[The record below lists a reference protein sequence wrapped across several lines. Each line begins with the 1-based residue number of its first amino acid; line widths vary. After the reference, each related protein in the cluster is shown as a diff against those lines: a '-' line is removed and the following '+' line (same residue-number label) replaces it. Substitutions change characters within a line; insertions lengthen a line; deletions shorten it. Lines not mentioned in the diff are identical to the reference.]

1 MFEYLQ
7 VLEVIPA
14 GKGKKNFEIYQRKQ
28 YLKAQLDC
36 YKTAKFGSLY
46 SRGKNQNISFNSL
59 LYINVCF
66 MAMILHVLFL
76 KLLKLLTCYL
86 VFEVNVY
93 IQIKAFGFLNYLRY
107 S

>member
-1 MFEYLQ
+1 M
-7 VLEVIPA
+7 
-14 GKGKKNFEIYQRKQ
+14 
-28 YLKAQLDC
+28 
-36 YKTAKFGSLY
+36 
-46 SRGKNQNISFNSL
+46 SFNSL

-93 IQIKAFGFLNYLRY
+93 IQIKALGSLDIIVFRRWYETCTLQGVFHYTYKFLCLPSFFCVCSNN
-107 S
+107 

>member
-1 MFEYLQ
+1 
-7 VLEVIPA
+7 
-14 GKGKKNFEIYQRKQ
+14 
-28 YLKAQLDC
+28 
-36 YKTAKFGSLY
+36 
-46 SRGKNQNISFNSL
+46 
-59 LYINVCF
+59 